1 LFLDIE
7 VSVGDQLAHVGS
19 GFLASGAGHEAAFRT
34 SAAILQVPDLT
45 SSTDNTFLSVPSSSL
60 GAGTLKETWIPALAT
75 CTGRVRLT
83 TVSFSDSTIR
93 TGSVGHTS
101 VVSPAGGGRTLLRE
115 GLALVSLFVVA
126 IGTVSSVGNTGST
139 VPLGTFGTGVRE
151 IDALFTIVEL
161 PGQASFAWVGAD
173 TVGAVEERI
182 GWASEVDAGLTIPT
196 LVGGT
201 SGVAADLL
209 GGKEDEA
216 GRTAALVD
224 EGVVDLVVDAPLNGL
239 AVGAVEPLVVRTSAY
254 HELGVP
260 NETVDAGSLR
270 RYTQVVKEDLVTWAD
285 AGLGEV
291 VPNLAAQAR
300 VGHTVEVGPDSG
312 GRALA

>member
-1 LFLDIE
+1 MFLDIE
-7 VSVGDQLAHVGS
+7 VSVGDQLAHVGG

-34 SAAILQVPDLT
+34 GAAILQVPDLT

-75 CTGRVRLT
+75 CTGRVGLT

-224 EGVVDLVVDAPLNGL
+224 EGVVDLVVDAPLNEL
-239 AVGAVEPLVVRTSAY
+239 AVGSVEPLVVRTSAY